1 MTLYGSML
9 FVHVVAAIALV
20 GGSAGA
26 HLALV
31 LARRADTVDGTRSL
45 VTWASTF
52 VRASGPLAA
61 VVGLAGLYLTFDGQ
75 WWGRGWPVVSLVLF
89 AVAGAAAAGVVDP
102 RLARVRDRLAEL
114 APEPATA
121 QTRTALADRTLAMTV
136 WVMTG
141 IDLAI
146 VALMTNKPGWTG
158 AVVVA
163 LVGLA
168 LGALVGVRETRHTP
182 VEVAPAAG

>member
-1 MTLYGSML
+1 MTLYGTVL

-31 LARRADTVDGTRSL
+31 LARRADTVDGARSL
-45 VTWASTF
+45 VTWAYTF
-52 VRASGPLAA
+52 VKASGPLAA

-89 AVAGAAAAGVVDP
+89 ALAGAAAAGLVDP
-102 RLARVRDRLAEL
+102 RVTAVRDGLARLPGGPV
-114 APEPATA
+114 TA
-121 QTRTALADRTLAMTV
+121 DARALLADRRLTMVV

-141 IDLAI
+141 ADLAI

-158 AVVVA
+158 AVAVA
-163 LVGLA
+163 LGGLV
-168 LGALVGVRETRHTP
+168 LGALVGVREARHTP
-182 VEVAPAAG
+182 TDVVPAAA